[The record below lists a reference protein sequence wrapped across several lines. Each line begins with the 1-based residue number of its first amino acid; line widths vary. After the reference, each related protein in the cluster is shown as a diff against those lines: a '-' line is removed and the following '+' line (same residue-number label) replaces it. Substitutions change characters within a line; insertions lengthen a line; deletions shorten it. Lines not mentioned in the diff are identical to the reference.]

1 MVSKGKPSPRSA
13 VEPLLC
19 EQVAKLGE
27 LHHLVD
33 PTRYYPAGPRTPNQA
48 EIDEQNPKATS
59 RLLEG
64 ASRVIRAS
72 CKTYAWGLEQVPE
85 TGTFIT
91 AATHV
96 TQFDVFVPMMA
107 LFHQGRRPRY
117 MAKAEM
123 ARWPLIGRWFRW
135 VGMQPVPRRSG
146 QAQQIEQESIKI
158 ITSGR
163 PLTIWPEGTVTRD
176 PLKWP
181 MSLKPGVGI
190 IALKASRQLGYM
202 VPLYPCVTWGAA
214 SINHWWPWPRKNVV
228 MCYDH
233 AMDYS
238 DLLADVDTW
247 GEEPPQEA
255 VNELCRRLRE
265 RMEVIM
271 TEIRGIDPPAE
282 GYFDFRTMTRKPR
295 PAQTYPAPAL
305 GADRPDYTAQTLTR
319 ESAHDAAALEG

>member
-13 VEPLLC
+13 VDPLSNQ
-19 EQVAKLGE
+19 QVERLGRV
-27 LHHLVD
+27 HHLVD
-33 PTRYYPAGPRTPNQA
+33 PTRYYPTGPRKPNQA
-48 EIDEQNPKATS
+48 EIDEQNPKATA
-59 RLLEG
+59 RLLAGVSE
-64 ASRVIRAS
+64 VMRAS

-107 LFHQGRRPRY
+107 LFHLGRRPRF

-123 ARWPLIGRWFRW
+123 GRWPVIGKWFQW

-146 QAQQIEQESIKI
+146 LAQQIEAESINI
-158 ITSGR
+158 VTSGR

-181 MSLKPGVGI
+181 MSFKPGVGV
-190 IALKASRQLGYM
+190 IALKSSRLLGYM

-228 MCYDH
+228 TCFDH
-233 AMDYS
+233 ALDYS
-238 DLLADVDTW
+238 DLLEDMDTW
-247 GEEPPQEA
+247 GQEPPKEA
-255 VNELCRRLRE
+255 VYELCRRLRD

-271 TEIRGIDPPAE
+271 AEIRASEPPVE
-282 GYFDFRTMTRKPR
+282 GYFDYPSMSRKPR
-295 PAQTYPAPAL
+295 PQRAL
-305 GADRPDYTAQTLTR
+305 T
-319 ESAHDAAALEG
+319 